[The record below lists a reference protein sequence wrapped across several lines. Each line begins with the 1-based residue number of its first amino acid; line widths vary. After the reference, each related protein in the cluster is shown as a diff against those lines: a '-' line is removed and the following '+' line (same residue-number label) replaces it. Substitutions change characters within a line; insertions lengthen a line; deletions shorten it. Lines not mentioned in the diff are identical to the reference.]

1 MVRNL
6 DMKTLWAVNGADG
19 IAKTLNVSINEGVKS
34 SELSTRQETYGF
46 NKYTEKPSKSFLMC
60 KKRCRFYDL
69 VIGDIV
75 HLSNIDKVP
84 TDGIFISRYNLLFD
98 ESTLTGESDYV
109 HISENKPLQYPVELA
124 RSYMQ
129 AFKDGQQGSKLPG
142 VLKTVVGV
150 VYADTSTKKN
160 SIVVSGFFGLYL
172 LSSHLG
178 VSIM

>member
-1 MVRNL
+1 
-6 DMKTLWAVNGADG
+6 MKTLWAVNGADG
-19 IAKTLNVSINEGVKS
+19 IAKALNVSINEGVKS

-46 NKYTEKPSKSFLMC
+46 NKHTEKPSKSFLIDGC
-60 KKRCRFYDL
+60 RKKVSILHL

-124 RSYMQ
+124 RTCMQ
-129 AFKDGQQGSKLPG
+129 AFKDGQQGTKLPG

-150 VYADTSTKKN
+150 VYADTSTKKKN
-160 SIVVSGFFGLYL
+160 P
-172 LSSHLG
+172 
-178 VSIM
+178 